1 MDASVGLPLVD
12 SLAIPPSVA
21 QVFPFLV
28 SPRPT
33 SFSARLYA
41 CTPAVLMTCSP
52 ATRATSDQQDSTA
65 ADSVA
70 SHTAAQRNDDA
81 SLVGYEATGV
91 VRVEPRDV
99 LICVSYHALFVC
111 DLLTSSVC
119 GVVPFGSSLSSWFP
133 SMNGS
138 AKSSVPQLHAI
149 VTAQDDESW
158 IVFQA
163 RSSREGS
170 SSDVLVQIPALGQR
184 TKVLAAVSAMA
195 QHHAKALDRKIVPQA
210 SELRI
215 AWETSQIRKWKVDD
229 TSQHGSDTVFVGL
242 DIPTALTSNRVA
254 RQLLCPLQAR
264 WVLNRRGVPLV
275 ADRMKQ
281 ARDEYQTVEDAT
293 NAALSEIERDFD
305 RLFGQLDSRFANLSV
320 EDNVLSQWDRELDD
334 KEARRMIAE
343 AELRRAKDAAR
354 QIAHEKERTI
364 VRCTE
369 ELQSWR
375 KILSE
380 KQHEELREREAL
392 MADERRIQL
401 AKQDGLRVLE
411 ELKNEISVLEDERAD
426 YAAADYVALVEDRD
440 AALQQVKNAQ
450 LDLEAFET
458 DVVPTLKKKLA
469 EAQKK
474 ISKVTATNEALR
486 KLLHTT
492 ELGIASCVAD
502 DADLK
507 GDQQSIANDVVALED
522 ALLLVDLEY
531 AQARRERDT
540 VKEACAEADARTN
553 ALISK
558 ASQGGSA
565 ERLDDPTARYRVAK
579 LRMGRARKEQQG
591 AELLANRAQ
600 SVHRS
605 GTCELQQQILFEAIR
620 LKSPSAAS
628 HDTSSPANRNGIHS
642 NGSHV
647 ADDINFGDEELD
659 AMLHELLS

>member
-12 SLAIPPSVA
+12 PLAIPPSVA
-21 QVFPFLV
+21 QAFPFLL

-52 ATRATSDQQDSTA
+52 ATRATTSSVVSPRDEQDSTP
-65 ADSVA
+65 ADSLA
-70 SHTAAQRNDDA
+70 SQNDDA
-81 SLVGYEATGV
+81 SLVGNEATGV

-119 GVVPFGSSLSSWFP
+119 GVVPFGSSLSSWFA
-133 SMNGS
+133 STNGS
-138 AKSSVPQLHAI
+138 AKSSAPQLHAI

-158 IVFQA
+158 IIFQA

-170 SSDVLVQIPALGQR
+170 SGDILVQIPALCQR
-184 TKVLAAVSAMA
+184 TKVLAAVAVMA

-215 AWETSQIRKWKVDD
+215 AWETSQIRNWKVDD
-229 TSQHGSDTVFVGL
+229 TSKHGAFLGL
-242 DIPTALTSNRVA
+242 DIPTTLTSNRVA

-264 WVLNRRGVPLV
+264 WVLNRRGAPLV

-320 EDNVLSQWDRELDD
+320 EDNVLSQWDRELED

-411 ELKNEISVLEDERAD
+411 ELKHDISVLEDERAD
-426 YAAADYVALVEDRD
+426 YAAADYVARVEDRD
-440 AALQQVKNAQ
+440 ATLQQVKNAQ
-450 LDLEAFET
+450 LALDAFET
-458 DVVPTLKKKLA
+458 DVVPTLKKKLV

-474 ISKVTATNEALR
+474 ISTVTMTNEALR

-492 ELGIASCVAD
+492 ELDIASCVAD
-502 DADLK
+502 DADLN

-540 VKEACAEADARTN
+540 VKEACAEADARTQG
-553 ALISK
+553 LISQ

-565 ERLDDPTARYRVAK
+565 ERLDHPTARYRVAK
-579 LRMGRARKEQQG
+579 LRMDRARKEQQG

-620 LKSPSAAS
+620 LKSPSATS
-628 HDTSSPANRNGIHS
+628 HSTSSLANGSGIH
-642 NGSHV
+642 NNNNNHETE
-647 ADDINFGDEELD
+647 INFGDEELD